1 MELPEDVLPLI
12 REYAR
17 PRMQFIHEYNQIVR
31 LLGEEWP
38 AVKKKLASPDAER
51 VLEQF
56 AYYADGVIMARQS
69 KDAVPVLAQECTCI
83 EHMVWLI
90 ASRNYSA
97 YLEVEQLRRKH
108 LEWLLRN

>member
-1 MELPEDVLPLI
+1 
-12 REYAR
+12 
-17 PRMQFIHEYNQIVR
+17 MQFIHEYNQIVR
-31 LLGEEWP
+31 LLGDEWH
-38 AVKKKLASPDAER
+38 AVKKKLATKDADR

-56 AYYADGVIMARQS
+56 AYYADGVLMARQS
-69 KDAVPVLAQECTCI
+69 KNAVPVLAQECTCN

>member
-1 MELPEDVLPLI
+1 MEFPEEIVSII
-12 REYAR
+12 RTYAR
-17 PRMQFIHEYNQIVR
+17 PRMQYIHEYNEMVR
-31 LLGEEWP
+31 VLGVEFP
-38 AVKKKLASPDAER
+38 RVKKKLETKDADH
-51 VLEQF
+51 VMEQF
-56 AYYADGVIMARQS
+56 VYYTEAVIMARQS

-97 YLEVEQLRRKH
+97 YLEVEQLRLKH